1 MTFLNEILEKL
12 SGFISDDI
20 KSLDIEESVKVGS
33 IKPEKLAKKKIKRA
47 LFSLDLTPDVVFH
60 AIDNQ
65 IDIIFIHQA
74 FQIWSESK
82 VQDET
87 ISLMQVLI
95 EKNIYVFFFQGNSL
109 INSKLNDYLVEI
121 LNAEVD
127 STLSIKTT
135 GKNLPVGRIARFAN
149 NKIPFESL
157 LDIVSE
163 KLDLDNVRY
172 YSTSKDIEIET
183 FLILAGHL
191 SNHEII
197 KTANAMDIKLI
208 LGEGL
213 NYEILHYC
221 QFYEMSFIDITR
233 FGLAKAF
240 MHLASLLKM
249 KFVDVEF
256 DFYKKDFL
264 FSIYQKREK

>member
-1 MTFLNEILEKL
+1 MTFLNEI
-12 SGFISDDI
+12 FDNISKIISNDM

-33 IKPEKLAKKKIKRA
+33 IKPTKLAKKKVKKV
-47 LFSLDLTPDVVFH
+47 LFSLDLTPDVVFY

-65 IDIIFIHQA
+65 VDIIFIHQA

-95 EKNIYVFFFQGNSL
+95 EKNIYLFFFQDNSL
-109 INSKLNDYLVEI
+109 INSKLNDFLVEI

-127 STLSIKTT
+127 SILTIKTE
-135 GKNLPVGRIARFAN
+135 GKELPIGRIARFKT

-157 LDIVSE
+157 LDMTSE
-163 KLDLDNVRY
+163 KLNLENVRY
-172 YSTSKDIEIET
+172 YTTSLEDEIEI
-183 FLILAGHL
+183 FLMLAGHL

-197 KTANAMDIKLI
+197 KTANSMNIKLI
-208 LGEGL
+208 IGEGL
-213 NYEILHYC
+213 NYELLHYC
-221 QFYEMSFIDITR
+221 QFYDMSFIDITR

-240 MHLASLLKM
+240 MHLSSMLKL
-249 KFVDVEF
+249 KFIDVDFSFFE
-256 DFYKKDFL
+256 KDFL
-264 FSIYQKREK
+264 FSIHEKREK

>member
-1 MTFLNEILEKL
+1 MTFLNEIFDKL
-12 SGFISDDI
+12 SKIISDDI

-33 IKPEKLAKKKIKRA
+33 IKPTKLAKKKIKKV

-65 IDIIFIHQA
+65 VDIIFVHQA
-74 FQIWSESK
+74 FQIWSESR

-95 EKNIYVFFFQGNSL
+95 EKKIYLFFFQENSL
-109 INSKLNDYLVEI
+109 INNKLNEFLVGI

-127 STLSIKTT
+127 STISVKTN
-135 GKNLPVGRIARFAN
+135 GNNLPVGRIARFKN

-157 LDIVSE
+157 LDITSE
-163 KLDLDNVRY
+163 KLNLDNMRY
-172 YSTSKDIEIET
+172 YSSSPEAEIDK
-183 FLILAGHL
+183 FLILSGHL

-197 KTANAMDIKLI
+197 KTANTMNIKLI

-213 NYEILHYC
+213 NYELLHYC

-240 MHLASLLKM
+240 MHLSSVLKI

-256 DFYKKDFL
+256 DFYNKDFL
-264 FSIYQKREK
+264 FSIHQKREK